1 MGWLSWIWFQMC
13 KLDLVGME
21 YTGYNQ
27 HMMISLAPT
36 GRAHQQ
42 ERGVAAYRKINP
54 KAAKVEDTPGTLNI
68 VDFFEIFREDRD
80 DIYIYI
86 YMYIYIC
93 IYLHFSH
100 IYIYIIIY
108 IRSHIYIFSYVWT
121 YFVRWCPDSWLDW
134 VYG

>member
-68 VDFFEIFREDRD
+68 VDCFEIFREDRD

-86 YMYIYIC
+86 CISIYVYIYI
-93 IYLHFSH
+93 FH
-100 IYIYIIIY
+100 IYIYIY
-108 IRSHIYIFSYVWT
+108 I
-121 YFVRWCPDSWLDW
+121 
-134 VYG
+134 